1 MKDLGMIRMKLNLTL
16 LTALLAAILM
26 LLPASASAGLK
37 SQKTKLADASLS
49 GTITTCEPQVVS
61 ARQTIRLPGKAAG
74 VRYSGPRVGASF
86 ELDFD
91 PAANPELA
99 SWAAEVTKVK
109 TKRRGTRYTATLT
122 LTINPST
129 DCADRLRGPAEWSL
143 ELEFGAKYGM
153 KPKDRF
159 YGFMADFEGDR
170 QNSSVTGNYHSLEFR
185 DRLGLSTRYKVCA
198 NGIFGSQC
206 WRRSTNDSGYSSIEA
221 SLAINDRIGQGVL
234 RWYVGGK
241 LVARFRYELRSE
253 GV

>member
-1 MKDLGMIRMKLNLTL
+1 MKLNLTHL
-16 LTALLAAILM
+16 SALAAAILL
-26 LLPASASAGLK
+26 LLPAAASAGLK
-37 SQKTKLADASLS
+37 SKTTKLADASLS
-49 GTITTCEPQVVS
+49 GTITNCDPQVVS
-61 ARQTIRLPGKAAG
+61 TRQTIRLAGKATG

-99 SWAAEVTKVK
+99 SWDAEVAKVK
-109 TKRRGTRYTATLT
+109 TKRRGPRYTATLT
-122 LTINPST
+122 LTINPPT
-129 DCADRLRGPAEWSL
+129 DCAGRLRGPAEWSL

-153 KPKDRF
+153 RPKDRF
-159 YGFMADFEGDR
+159 NGFMADYEGDR
-170 QNSSVTGNYHSLEFR
+170 QNTSYQGNYHSLEFR

-198 NGIFGSQC
+198 NGILGSQC

-241 LVARFRYELRSE
+241 LVARFRYELKPE
-253 GV
+253 TV

>member
-1 MKDLGMIRMKLNLTL
+1 MMSKIALTFLVAAAVLTL
-16 LTALLAAILM
+16 PTT
-26 LLPASASAGLK
+26 ASAGLK
-37 SQKTKLADASLS
+37 SKTTKLADASIS

-61 ARQTIRLPGKAAG
+61 TRQTIRLPDKATG

-122 LTINPST
+122 LTINPPT